1 MAVDKEQRVRDLLRD
16 IVEWSARC
24 GRHIGD
30 LTYDEFVADEKTL
43 DAVTKCV
50 EAVGTAAKTLMEEA
64 PEIEAAH
71 PQLALRRAYATRI
84 RLAHGYRNIDPKI
97 LWSTATR
104 SIPASGAAARQVL
117 AAGRVKPR

>member
-64 PEIEAAH
+64 PEIE
-71 PQLALRRAYATRI
+71 
-84 RLAHGYRNIDPKI
+84 
-97 LWSTATR
+97 
-104 SIPASGAAARQVL
+104 
-117 AAGRVKPR
+117 